1 MKRWFAVTA
10 VVFLAVAVAG
20 RPARAADPITIATG
34 TAGGLY
40 YVAGEAICK
49 TIAARTDRP
58 PPPSSVAAS
67 RGSMANILALDPVK
81 KPFAI
86 VQSDIEYNA
95 ITGGGL
101 FGTVGADRD
110 LRSVFSLHGEAF
122 TILVRADSGISS
134 IDDLKTR
141 KFSAGRIGT
150 GTRETAEAL
159 FDVLGWTPADR
170 KGLANIAVGDQSA
183 ALCAGEVDAI
193 AYLIG
198 HPSPIV
204 SAATEACSAKLLPVP
219 KAAVDGLAS
228 KLLYYRPATVSGGVY
243 KGNEGPISTVG
254 LRAVLVTRADV
265 PDHVVRDVVTSVFGN
280 LQIMRDASPAFA
292 GFIPAEM
299 STQGLIAPL
308 HPAALEFYRAQG
320 LPVPS
325 VEITP
330 VTNSPITGKDGSLSS
345 PLNLNTDQKQA
356 KPDAT
361 TGNPKQ
367 VQKPAYNSVPV
378 GPAGNWQFDSGT
390 RGTKDPSLVGDG
402 SLPDAEENLRLRL
415 PMPK

>member
-1 MKRWFAVTA
+1 
-10 VVFLAVAVAG
+10 
-20 RPARAADPITIATG
+20 
-34 TAGGLY
+34 
-40 YVAGEAICK
+40 
-49 TIAARTDRP
+49 
-58 PPPSSVAAS
+58 
-67 RGSMANILALDPVK
+67 MANILALDPVK
-81 KPFAI
+81 MPFAI

-95 ITGGGL
+95 VTGGGL
-101 FGTVGADRD
+101 FGTVGADPD

-134 IDDLKTR
+134 IDDLKAR

-170 KGLANIAVGDQSA
+170 KGLADIAIGDQSA
-183 ALCAGEVDAI
+183 ALCAGEVEAI

-204 SAATEACSAKLLPVP
+204 SAATEACAAKLLPVP
-219 KAAVDGLAS
+219 KGAVDGLAS

-243 KGNEGPISTVG
+243 KGNDGPISTVG

-265 PDHVVRDVVTSVFGN
+265 ADHVVRDVVTSVFGN
-280 LQIMRDASPAFA
+280 LQIVRDASPAFA

-345 PLNLNTDQKQA
+345 PLNLKTDQKLA
-356 KPDAT
+356 KPDASMGSST
-361 TGNPKQ
+361 Q

-378 GPAGNWQFDSGT
+378 GPAGNWQLDSGT
-390 RGTKDPSLVGDG
+390 RGTKDPSLAGDG

>member
-1 MKRWFAVTA
+1 MNRWIAVTA
-10 VVFLAVAVAG
+10 ALIFTEAG
-20 RPARAADPITIATG
+20 AGVSARAADPITIATG
-34 TAGGLY
+34 AAGGLY
-40 YVAGEAICK
+40 YDAGEAICK
-49 TIAARTDRP
+49 AIAARPDRSP
-58 PPPSSVAAS
+58 PPCSVVAS
-67 RGSMANILALDPVK
+67 RGSMANILALSPVK
-81 KPFAI
+81 TPFAI
-86 VQSDIEYNA
+86 VQSDIQYNA
-95 ITGGGL
+95 VTGGGL
-101 FGTVGADRD
+101 FGTLGADRD
-110 LRSVFSLHGEAF
+110 LRSVLSLHGEAF

-141 KFSAGRIGT
+141 RFSAGPIGT

-159 FDVLGWTPADR
+159 FDVLGWTASDR
-170 KGLANIAVGDQSA
+170 KGLVDLAVGDQSA
-183 ALCAGEVDAI
+183 ALCAGDVEAI
-193 AYLIG
+193 AFLIG

-219 KAAVDGLAS
+219 KAAVDGLSS
-228 KLLYYRPATVSGGVY
+228 KLLYYRPATISGGVY
-243 KGNEGPISTVG
+243 KGNEGPVSTVG
-254 LRAVLVTRADV
+254 LRAVLVTQADV
-265 PDHVVRDVVTSVFGN
+265 PDHIVRDVVTSVFGN
-280 LQIMRDASPAFA
+280 LQIIRDASPAFA

-325 VEITP
+325 VEIAP
-330 VTNSPITGKDGSLSS
+330 VTSSPLTGKDGSLSS
-345 PLNLNTDQKQA
+345 PLNLNTDPKLA

-361 TGNPKQ
+361 VGSSKQ

>member
-10 VVFLAVAVAG
+10 AFFFAEAVASG
-20 RPARAADPITIATG
+20 PARAADPITIATG

-58 PPPSSVAAS
+58 PPPCSVAAS

-81 KPFAI
+81 TPFAI

-95 ITGGGL
+95 VTGGGL

-170 KGLANIAVGDQSA
+170 KGLADIAVGDQSA

-280 LQIMRDASPAFA
+280 LQIVRDASPAFA

-345 PLNLNTDQKQA
+345 PLNLNADQKQA

-361 TGNPKQ
+361 TGNSKQ

-378 GPAGNWQFDSGT
+378 GPAGNWQLDSGT